1 LEAIHRRFGVPV
13 RLPDRISAKIKAAD
27 RIAAYFEATRLAG
40 FSDGE
45 ALRYFGRP
53 RGVDPASL
61 PLAPWP
67 AAVAERRYIG
77 RFAVVAAAVRDG

>member
-1 LEAIHRRFGVPV
+1 LAKIKVA
-13 RLPDRISAKIKAAD
+13 DRIS
-27 RIAAYFEATRLAG
+27 AYFEATRLAG
-40 FSDGE
+40 FSDTE

-67 AAVAERRYIG
+67 AAVAERRYLG
-77 RFAVVAAAVRDG
+77 RFAATAAAARDG